1 MGDSDDDQANEDGV
15 NLTGFLFGNIDESG
29 QLEGDVLD
37 RESQKQLA
45 SLGKYEFHTHTIL
58 RSILLN
64 RISLDWV

>member
-1 MGDSDDDQANEDGV
+1 MGDSDDDRMSEDGL

-45 SLGKYEFHTHTIL
+45 SLGKYYTTK
-58 RSILLN
+58 
-64 RISLDWV
+64 